1 MIANRRPVN
10 FIIVL
15 LCLFGSFPP
24 LKAQEKMGHQE
35 NFHTHHPQNWRFTMP
50 KGDPSKG
57 RGVFVK
63 FECYFCHEV
72 RGEDFPFAGV
82 DYGPELSQMGAM
94 HPLEYFAESVINPSA
109 WASKQDR
116 DVNGK
121 SRMPAYNDRMTVQEL
136 IDLSAY
142 LASLRPP
149 DVAKSV
155 TGVGKIVAVVPQS
168 QEIVIAHD
176 EIKGVMEA
184 MTMGYKVS
192 SPALLKGIK
201 VGDKIYFTLD
211 IEKRSVTKIAKLKEQ
226 PH

>member
-1 MIANRRPVN
+1 MVSHRRPIN
-10 FIIVL
+10 FVFAL
-15 LCLFGSFPP
+15 MSLFVGFSP
-24 LKAQEKMGHQE
+24 LKAQEKMGQQE
-35 NFHTHHPQNWRFTMP
+35 NFHTHHPQNWRFAMP
-50 KGDPSKG
+50 KGDPGKG
-57 RGVFVK
+57 RAVFVK

-109 WASKQDR
+109 WAAKEDR
-116 DVNGK
+116 DADGK
-121 SRMPAYNDRMTVQEL
+121 SKMPAYNDRMTVQEL

-149 DVAKSV
+149 NIGKLV
-155 TGVGKIVAVVPQS
+155 TGVGTIIAVVPRS
-168 QEIVIAHD
+168 QEVVIAHD

-192 SPALLKGIK
+192 SQSLLKGIK
-201 VGDKIYFTLD
+201 AGDKVRFTLD
-211 IEKRSVTKIAKLKEQ
+211 VEKRSVTKITKLKQ
-226 PH
+226 